1 MIRKEAGLA
10 FWLDWVEHRGG
21 LWEDAGDTALAL
33 LPAAL
38 SSELELPE
46 ETAVTADP
54 DVARED
60 GALLLVTGHPMVA
73 RAAESVLA
81 AGDTGTLT
89 LAAPRSVPPDAATL
103 LAKAREHLP
112 VDHGRLDPRAES
124 PPQRAL
130 RPVLRVG
137 ALVGYELSA
146 EDHFQEQGEVFVDV
160 PSRLRLPAGVTE
172 RLARTGPDPRAE
184 TALPGGGAALD
195 HASTSRPD
203 LVAALAEAYG
213 MLETAAGLRRD
224 GLAGQIADA
233 HAKERARAEAY
244 YAAAVDSLER
254 RAANAPDDR
263 AALLRAR
270 IESTCEER
278 ARRLAEIAEKYRA
291 RHTLTPY
298 RLYLLRVPVLRLA
311 LDVRRG
317 ERRYPLDLDWLLPA
331 GEFAPLRC
339 PACARSGAQ
348 LVAAKTHLGCERC
361 LAPKR
366 AAPRPVPESVPPPR
380 DGAAGHAGASAKG
393 AVAPEHPGAAAAV
406 GPGAVPV
413 VRQGDARGAEAA
425 GGAVRRGRG
434 GGGAEAGRIAEASA
448 ARAASDRT
456 AAAPGHAQ
464 SRPQSRPQRRSADP
478 QTLRKRA
485 FTFWENAAGGDRRK
499 LERLCAP
506 DSPAAALLRLYGAA
520 GPLHGIGVRSGERV
534 ESCSATVFPAEGR
547 RGWDSAGGEVHT
559 DQGHHDYLLRWS
571 PGSDRSVVEVMP
583 YATPFALNAATMMA
597 RYRAGG
603 TEPTSRLLRTGAE
616 VDPVADLLWQRT
628 SARQGAHLAARA
640 LASWWRLA
648 DPEALR
654 ERYPVAVL
662 AAAVERSAC
671 YWSGAGGGGYGD
683 AALLW
688 QVPEADLRKAGAH
701 LQRLL
706 KLTQDQPW

>member
-38 SSELELPE
+38 ASELELPE

-60 GALLLVTGHPMVA
+60 GALLLVTGHPVVVK
-73 RAAESVLA
+73 AAERVLA

-103 LAKAREHLP
+103 LSKAREHLP
-112 VDHGRLDPRAES
+112 VDHGRLDPRADATPE
-124 PPQRAL
+124 RAL

-146 EDHFQEQGEVFVDV
+146 EDHFQEQAEVYVDV
-160 PSRLRLPAGVTE
+160 PSRLQMPATVSE
-172 RLARTGPDPRAE
+172 RLARTDRDPHAE
-184 TALPGGGAALD
+184 TALPVGLAAAVD
-195 HASTSRPD
+195 YASTSRPD
-203 LVAALAEAYG
+203 LAAALAEAHR
-213 MLETAAGLRRD
+213 MLEAAAVLRRD
-224 GLAGQIADA
+224 GLAGQIGDA
-233 HAKERARAEAY
+233 YAKERARAEEY

-254 RAANAPDDR
+254 RAATAPEDR

-270 IESTCEER
+270 IDSTREER

-298 RLYLLRVPVLRLA
+298 RLHLLRVPVLRLA

-331 GEFAPLRC
+331 QEFAPLRC
-339 PACARSGAQ
+339 PACAQSGAP
-348 LVAAKTHLGCERC
+348 LVAAKTHLGCARC

-366 AAPRPVPESVPPPR
+366 PTPQSAPESVPPPR
-380 DGAAGHAGASAKG
+380 DGTAAHAAVSAEGSVAPGPAGAT
-393 AVAPEHPGAAAAV
+393 VAV
-406 GPGAVPV
+406 GPSA
-413 VRQGDARGAEAA
+413 ARNAEAA
-425 GGAVRRGRG
+425 GGAAPRSRGE
-434 GGGAEAGRIAEASA
+434 AKAGRIAEASA
-448 ARAASDRT
+448 ARASSRPGSRPAT
-456 AAAPGHAQ
+456 PGHAP
-464 SRPQSRPQRRSADP
+464 SPPQRRSVDP
-478 QTLRKRA
+478 QTLHKRA
-485 FTFWENAAGGDRRK
+485 VTFWEHAAGGDRRK

-520 GPLHGIGVRSGERV
+520 GPLYGIGVGSRERV
-534 ESCSATVFPAEGR
+534 ESCSVAVFPAEGR
-547 RGWDSAGGEVHT
+547 RGWDSAGGEVRT
-559 DQGHHDYLLRWS
+559 DRGRHDYLLRWS
-571 PGSDRSVVEVMP
+571 LGPDRLIAEVLPHQTP
-583 YATPFALNAATMMA
+583 YAMNASTMMA
-597 RYRAGG
+597 RYRPGG
-603 TEPTSRLLRTGAE
+603 TEPATRLPRTGAE
-616 VDPVADLLWQRT
+616 LDPVAHLLWQRT
-628 SARQGAHLAARA
+628 PARHGAHLAARA
-640 LASWWRLA
+640 LGSWWRLT
-648 DPEALR
+648 DPQALR
-654 ERYPVAVL
+654 ERYPAAVL

-671 YWSGAGGGGYGD
+671 YWSGVGGGGYGD

-688 QVPEADLRKAGAH
+688 QVPEADLRKAGTH

-706 KLTQDQPW
+706 RLTQDQPW

>member
-33 LPAAL
+33 LPAVLA
-38 SSELELPE
+38 SELELPE

-73 RAAESVLA
+73 KAAESVLA

-103 LAKAREHLP
+103 LSKAREHLP
-112 VDHGRLDPRAES
+112 VDHGRLDPRADATLE
-124 PPQRAL
+124 RAL

-146 EDHFQEQGEVFVDV
+146 EDHFQEQAEVFVDV
-160 PSRLRLPAGVTE
+160 PSRLRMPAGVSE
-172 RLARTGPDPRAE
+172 RLARTGHDPRAE
-184 TALPGGGAALD
+184 SALPAGLAAALD
-195 HASTSRPD
+195 YASTSRPD
-203 LVAALAEAYG
+203 LAAALAEAHR
-213 MLETAAGLRRD
+213 MLEAAAVLRRD
-224 GLAGQIADA
+224 GLAAQIGDA
-233 HAKERARAEAY
+233 YAKERARAEEY
-244 YAAAVDSLER
+244 YAAAVDSLQR
-254 RAANAPDDR
+254 RAATAPEDR

-270 IESTCEER
+270 IESTREER

-298 RLYLLRVPVLRLA
+298 RLHLLRVPVLRLA

-348 LVAAKTHLGCERC
+348 LVAAKTHLGCDRC

-366 AAPRPVPESVPPPR
+366 PTPRPAPESVPPPR
-380 DGAAGHAGASAKG
+380 DGAATHTAVSAERAAAPVRAGAT
-393 AVAPEHPGAAAAV
+393 P
-406 GPGAVPV
+406 
-413 VRQGDARGAEAA
+413 AA
-425 GGAVRRGRG
+425 GPSAARNAEVT
-434 GGGAEAGRIAEASA
+434 GGAGPRSRGEAKAGRIAEASA
-448 ARAASDRT
+448 ARAASARSV
-456 AAAPGHAQ
+456 APGHAQ
-464 SRPQSRPQRRSADP
+464 SPPQRRSADP

-485 FTFWENAAGGDRRK
+485 FTFWEHAAGGDRRK

-520 GPLHGIGVRSGERV
+520 GPLYGIGVGSRERV
-534 ESCSATVFPAEGR
+534 ESCSVAVFPAEGR

-559 DQGHHDYLLRWS
+559 DRGRHDYLLRWS
-571 PGSDRSVVEVMP
+571 LGPDQLIVEVLP
-583 YATPFALNAATMMA
+583 HRTPFAMNASTMMA
-597 RYRAGG
+597 RYRSGG
-603 TEPTSRLLRTGAE
+603 TEPATRLPRTGAE
-616 VDPVADLLWQRT
+616 LDPVAHLLWQHT
-628 SARQGAHLAARA
+628 PARHGAHLAARA
-640 LASWWRLA
+640 LASWWRLT
-648 DPEALR
+648 DPQALR
-654 ERYPVAVL
+654 ERYPAAVL
-662 AAAVERSAC
+662 AAAAERSAC
-671 YWSGAGGGGYGD
+671 YWSGVGAGGYGD
-683 AALLW
+683 AARLW
-688 QVPEADLRKAGAH
+688 QVPEADLRKAGTH

-706 KLTQDQPW
+706 KATQDQPW

>member
-21 LWEDAGDTALAL
+21 LWEDAGDTALSL

-38 SSELELPE
+38 ASELELPE

-60 GALLLVTGHPMVA
+60 GALLLVTGHPVVA

-112 VDHGRLDPRAES
+112 VDHGRLDPRAGATPE
-124 PPQRAL
+124 RAL

-146 EDHFQEQGEVFVDV
+146 EDHFQEQVEVFVDV
-160 PSRLRLPAGVTE
+160 PSRLQVPARASE
-172 RLARTGPDPRAE
+172 RLSRTGHAPRAE
-184 TALPGGGAALD
+184 TALPAGLAATLD
-195 HASTSRPD
+195 YASSSRPD
-203 LVAALAEAYG
+203 LAAALAEAHR
-213 MLETAAGLRRD
+213 MLEAAAELRRD
-224 GLAGQIADA
+224 GLAGQIADV
-233 HAKERARAEAY
+233 HAKERARAEEY

-254 RAANAPDDR
+254 RAATAPEDR

-270 IESTCEER
+270 IESTREER
-278 ARRLAEIAEKYRA
+278 ARRLAEIAEKHRA

-298 RLYLLRVPVLRLA
+298 RLHLLRVPVLRLA

-317 ERRYPLDLDWLLPA
+317 ERRYPLDLDWLLSA

-339 PACARSGAQ
+339 PACAQSGAP
-348 LVAAKTHLGCERC
+348 LVAAKTHLGCARC
-361 LAPKR
+361 LAAKR
-366 AAPRPVPESVPPPR
+366 PTPHPAPESVPPPR
-380 DGAAGHAGASAKG
+380 DSAAAHAAASAER
-393 AVAPEHPGAAAAV
+393 AVAPGRAGATVAV
-406 GPGAVPV
+406 GPSA
-413 VRQGDARGAEAA
+413 ARNAEAA
-425 GGAVRRGRG
+425 GGAAPRSRG
-434 GGGAEAGRIAEASA
+434 EAKTGRIAESSA
-448 ARAASDRT
+448 ARAASARP
-456 AAAPGHAQ
+456 AAPGHAQ
-464 SRPQSRPQRRSADP
+464 SPPQRRSVDP
-478 QTLRKRA
+478 RTLQKRA
-485 FTFWENAAGGDRRK
+485 LTFWEHAAGGDRRK

-520 GPLHGIGVRSGERV
+520 GPLYGIGVGFRERV
-534 ESCSATVFPAEGR
+534 ESCSVAVFPAEGR

-559 DQGHHDYLLRWS
+559 DRGRHDYLLRWS
-571 PGSDRSVVEVMP
+571 LGPDRLIVEVLPHRTP
-583 YATPFALNAATMMA
+583 YAMNASTMMA
-597 RYRAGG
+597 RYRSGG
-603 TEPTSRLLRTGAE
+603 TEPATRLPRTGAE
-616 VDPVADLLWQRT
+616 LDPVAHLLWQRT
-628 SARQGAHLAARA
+628 PARHGAHLAARA
-640 LASWWRLA
+640 LASWWRLT
-648 DPEALR
+648 DPQALR
-654 ERYPVAVL
+654 ERYPAAVL
-662 AAAVERSAC
+662 AAAAERSAC
-671 YWSGAGGGGYGD
+671 YWSGVGGGGYGD

-688 QVPEADLRKAGAH
+688 QAPEADLRKAGTH